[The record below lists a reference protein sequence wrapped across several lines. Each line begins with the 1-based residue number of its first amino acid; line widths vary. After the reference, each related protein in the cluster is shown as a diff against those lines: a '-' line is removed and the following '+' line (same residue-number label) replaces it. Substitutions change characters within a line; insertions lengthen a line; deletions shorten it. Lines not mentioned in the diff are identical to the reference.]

1 MDRAVLALAGGV
13 GGSKLALGLA
23 NIIGKDDLRIVVNTG
38 DDDVFHGL
46 HVSPDLDTV
55 MYTLAG
61 LSDVET
67 GWGLANESFRTLDML
82 KRYESETWFN
92 LGDQD
97 FATHIRRT
105 QLLNEGKSLSQVTI
119 ELSRSLGVE
128 HQIIPMSDEKITTM
142 LSTST
147 GNLRM
152 QEYFVKHQCEPIVQN
167 VEYVGGLEAK
177 PAKGFDDA
185 SNTAAITIL
194 CPSNPFLSLG
204 PILSIP
210 TVKKRIAKLQNRV
223 AVSPII
229 GGESVRGPASKLL
242 IELGYESSAAEVAYQ
257 YKGICDIFIIA
268 EQDAHLA
275 PQISEMGIKPLVG
288 PILMKTLEDKIN
300 LAEFIMSQFN
310 D

>member
-1 MDRAVLALAGGV
+1 MGRQILALAGGL

-23 NIIGKDDLRIVVNTG
+23 NIIDSGHLRIIVNTG

-61 LSDVET
+61 LSNAET
-67 GWGLANESFRTLDML
+67 GWGLADESFRTLEML
-82 KRYESETWFN
+82 KRYQSETWFN

-105 QLLNEGKSLSQVTI
+105 QLLNEGKLLSQVTI
-119 ELSRSLGVE
+119 ELCRSIGVE

-142 LSTST
+142 LSTDT
-147 GNLRM
+147 GSLRM
-152 QEYFVKHQCEPIVQN
+152 QEYFVKHQCEPVVQN
-167 VEYVGGLEAK
+167 VEYVGSLEAK
-177 PAKGFDDA
+177 PSEGFDDA
-185 SNTAAITIL
+185 LDTADITIL

-204 PILSIP
+204 PILSVP
-210 TVKKRIAKLQNRV
+210 TVKNRIAKLQNRV

-268 EQDAHLA
+268 EQDAHLS
-275 PQISEMGIKPLVG
+275 PQISAMGIKPLVG
-288 PILMKTLEDKIN
+288 PIMMRTVEDKIN

>member
-1 MDRAVLALAGGV
+1 MDRQILALAGGV

-23 NIIGKDDLRIVVNTG
+23 NIIDSGHLRIIVNTG

-61 LSDVET
+61 LSNTET
-67 GWGLANESFRTLDML
+67 GWGLADESFRTLEML
-82 KRYESETWFN
+82 KRYKSETWFN

-97 FATHIRRT
+97 LATHIRRT
-105 QLLNEGKSLSQVTI
+105 QLLNEGKLLSEVTI
-119 ELSRSLGVE
+119 ELSRSIGVE
-128 HQIIPMSDEKITTM
+128 HQIIPMSDEKVTTM
-142 LSTST
+142 VSTDT
-147 GNLRM
+147 GSLRM

-167 VEYVGGLEAK
+167 VEYIGSIEAK
-177 PAKGFDDA
+177 PTKGFDDA
-185 SNTAAITIL
+185 LDNADITIL
-194 CPSNPFLSLG
+194 CPSNPFLSVG

-210 TVKKRIAKLQNRV
+210 TVKNRIAKLQNRV

-268 EQDAHLA
+268 EQDAHLS
-275 PQISEMGIKPLVG
+275 PQISAMGIKPLVG
-288 PILMKTLEDKIN
+288 PIMMRTVEDKIN

>member
-1 MDRAVLALAGGV
+1 
-13 GGSKLALGLA
+13 
-23 NIIGKDDLRIVVNTG
+23 
-38 DDDVFHGL
+38 
-46 HVSPDLDTV
+46 

-61 LSDVET
+61 LSNTET
-67 GWGLANESFRTLDML
+67 GWGLADESFRTLEML
-82 KRYESETWFN
+82 KRYKSETWFN

-105 QLLNEGKSLSQVTI
+105 QLLNEGKSLSQVTT
-119 ELSRSLGVE
+119 ELSRSIGVE

-142 LSTST
+142 LSTDT
-147 GNLRM
+147 GSLRM

-167 VEYVGGLEAK
+167 VEYVGSLEAK
-177 PAKGFDDA
+177 PSEGFDDA
-185 SNTAAITIL
+185 LDTADITIL
-194 CPSNPFLSLG
+194 SPSNPFLSVG

-210 TVKKRIAKLQNRV
+210 TVKNRIAKLQNRV

-268 EQDAHLA
+268 EQDAHLS

>member
-1 MDRAVLALAGGV
+1 MCRQILALAGGL

-23 NIIGKDDLRIVVNTG
+23 NIIDSGHLRIIVNTG

-61 LSDVET
+61 LSNTET
-67 GWGLANESFRTLDML
+67 GWGLADESFRTLEML
-82 KRYESETWFN
+82 KRYKSETWFN

-105 QLLNEGKSLSQVTI
+105 QLLNEGKSLSQVTT
-119 ELSRSLGVE
+119 ELSRSIGVE

-142 LSTST
+142 LSTDT
-147 GNLRM
+147 GSLRM

-167 VEYVGGLEAK
+167 VEYVGSLEAK
-177 PAKGFDDA
+177 PSEGFDDA
-185 SNTAAITIL
+185 LETADITIL
-194 CPSNPFLSLG
+194 CPSNPFLSVG

-210 TVKKRIAKLQNRV
+210 TVKNRIAKLQNRV

-268 EQDAHLA
+268 EQDAHLS
-275 PQISEMGIKPLVG
+275 PQILEMGITPLVG
-288 PILMKTLEDKIN
+288 PIMMNTLEDKIH

>member
-1 MDRAVLALAGGV
+1 MDRHILALAGGV
-13 GGSKLALGLA
+13 GGSKLVLGLA
-23 NIIGKDDLRIVVNTG
+23 NILDKDHLRIIVNTG

-61 LSDVET
+61 LSNVET

-82 KRYESETWFN
+82 KRYKSETWFN

-105 QLLNEGKSLSQVTI
+105 QLLNEGKLLSEVTI
-119 ELSRSLGVE
+119 ELSHNLGVY

-142 LSTST
+142 LSTDIGS
-147 GNLRM
+147 LRM

-167 VEYVGGLEAK
+167 VDYLGSMEAK
-177 PAKGFDDA
+177 PARGFDDA
-185 SNTAAITIL
+185 LDSADIIIL

-210 TVKKRIAKLQNRV
+210 TVKNRIAKLQNRV

-229 GGESVRGPASKLL
+229 GGESIQGPASKLL
-242 IELGYESSAAEVAYQ
+242 IELGCESSAAEVAYQ

-268 EQDAHLA
+268 EQDAHLS
-275 PQISEMGIKPLVG
+275 PQILEMGIKPLVG
-288 PILMKTLEDKIN
+288 PIMMKTLEDKIK

>member
-1 MDRAVLALAGGV
+1 MDRQILALAGGV

-23 NIIGKDDLRIVVNTG
+23 NIIDSGHLRIIVNTG

-61 LSDVET
+61 LSNTET
-67 GWGLANESFRTLDML
+67 GWGLADESFRTLEML
-82 KRYESETWFN
+82 KRYKSETWFN

-97 FATHIRRT
+97 LATHIRRT
-105 QLLNEGKSLSQVTI
+105 QLLNEGKLLSEVTI
-119 ELSRSLGVE
+119 ELSRSIGVE

-142 LSTST
+142 LSTDT
-147 GNLRM
+147 GSLRM

-167 VEYVGGLEAK
+167 VEYIGSIEAK
-177 PAKGFDDA
+177 PTKGFDDA
-185 SNTAAITIL
+185 LDNADITIL
-194 CPSNPFLSLG
+194 CPSNPFLSVG

-210 TVKKRIAKLQNRV
+210 TVKNRIAKLQNRV

-268 EQDAHLA
+268 EQDAHLS
-275 PQISEMGIKPLVG
+275 PQISAMGIKPIVG
-288 PILMKTLEDKIN
+288 PIMMRTVEDKIN